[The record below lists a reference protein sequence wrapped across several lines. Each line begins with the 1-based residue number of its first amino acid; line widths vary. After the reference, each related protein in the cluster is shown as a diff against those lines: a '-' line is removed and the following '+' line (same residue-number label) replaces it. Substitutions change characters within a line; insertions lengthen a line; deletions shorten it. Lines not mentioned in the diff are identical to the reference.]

1 MQQMDFADDILYGL
15 FCSQLDAADDFSR
28 RHFISIVLNGQFN
41 SNKTVYIFRENAY
54 KIISNM

>member
-1 MQQMDFADDILYGL
+1 MAFADDILYVF

-28 RHFISIVLNGQFN
+28 RHFISIVLKQVNGQFN
-41 SNKTVYIFRENAY
+41 SNKTVHIFRENAY